1 MQTVWIIG
9 GGAFGLRAAEAL
21 GGVDGRAEILI
32 VEKDPARCRELD
44 ALGLRALCA
53 DGVDF
58 LAARLERP
66 SRGLWIVA
74 CVPLHLAY
82 EWAKTRITAVSRIV
96 PMPMPVEIAR
106 RLPNP
111 FPGSEGQLYASNAA
125 SICPPDCSEAGRL
138 CTATGRRRP
147 QGMHA
152 FIRQI
157 PAAGVKILVIRSLQL
172 APGVGGLRPR
182 DLFDALRQIESAT
195 TPVVLATACK
205 CHAVL
210 NSFGIISS
218 P

>member
-21 GGVDGRAEILI
+21 GGADGRAEILI

-44 ALGLRALCA
+44 SLGYRALCA

-66 SRGLWIVA
+66 ARGLWIVA

-82 EWAKTRITAVSRIV
+82 EWVKTRITGGRRIISL
-96 PMPMPVEIAR
+96 PMPAEIAR

-138 CTATGRRRP
+138 CTATGRR
-147 QGMHA
+147 QAAEHA
-152 FIRQI
+152 CLHPADPCRRRQNPGDPK
-157 PAAGVKILVIRSLQL
+157 PAAG
-172 APGVGGLRPR
+172 AGGGRPAVAGPLRCP
-182 DLFDALRQIESAT
+182 
-195 TPVVLATACK
+195 
-205 CHAVL
+205 
-210 NSFGIISS
+210 S
-218 P
+218 PD